1 MMKNPRVEALV
12 EKLTRGIS
20 KSLKVFRSV
29 GPDLWEQPIFDDPE
43 SWNLKDLVAH
53 FIYSE
58 EHLLSIAQDIA
69 TGGEGSPE
77 GIDIDA
83 FNENEMEKLRHRSVD
98 ELLDIL
104 NDVRKALIDWVREL
118 GELELDRV
126 GRHPVLGAST
136 VETVIN
142 SIYAHQLL
150 HMREIAPSLRK

>member
-43 SWNLKDLVAH
+43 SWNLKDIVAH

>member
-1 MMKNPRVEALV
+1 MTNLRVENLV
-12 EKLTRGIS
+12 KKLTRGIS
-20 KSLKVFRSV
+20 KSLEIFHSAD
-29 GPDLWEQPIFDDPE
+29 PDLWDKPIYDDPE
-43 SWNLKDLVAH
+43 VWNLKDLAIH

-69 TGGEGSPE
+69 SGGEGSPE

-83 FNENEMEKLRHRSVD
+83 FNNIEMEKQRHRSVD

-104 NDVRKALIDWVREL
+104 SDVRKASINWVREL
-118 GELELDRV
+118 DEHELNRM
-126 GRHPVLGAST
+126 GRHPVLGTSS

-150 HMREIAPSLRK
+150 HMREIAPRIKK

>member
-1 MMKNPRVEALV
+1 MKNPRVETLV

-20 KSLKVFRSV
+20 KSLEVFRSV
-29 GPDLWEQPIFDDPE
+29 ELDLWEQPIFDDPE

-69 TGGEGSPE
+69 SGGEGSPE

-83 FNENEMEKLRHRSVD
+83 FNENEMEKLRHGSVD
-98 ELLDIL
+98 ELLNNL
-104 NDVRKALIDWVREL
+104 NDVRKALIDWTGEL

-136 VETVIN
+136 VETVIF

-150 HMREIAPSLRK
+150 HMREIAPTLRK

>member
-1 MMKNPRVEALV
+1 MMKNPRVETLV

-20 KSLKVFRSV
+20 KSLEVFRSV
-29 GPDLWEQPIFDDPE
+29 EPDQWEQPIFDDSE
-43 SWNLKDLVAH
+43 SWDLKDLVAH

-69 TGGEGSPE
+69 FGGEGSPE

-83 FNENEMEKLRHRSVD
+83 FNENGIEKLRHRSVD

-104 NDVRKALIDWVREL
+104 NDVRKVLIAWVREL
-118 GELELDRV
+118 DELELDQV

-150 HMREIAPSLRK
+150 HMREIAPRLRN

>member
-1 MMKNPRVEALV
+1 MKNPRAEKLV
-12 EKLTRGIS
+12 EKLIRGIS
-20 KSLKVFRSV
+20 KSLEVFRSTE
-29 GPDLWEQPIFDDPE
+29 PALWEQPIFDDPT

-58 EHLLSIAQDIA
+58 EYLLSIAQDIA
-69 TGGEGSPE
+69 SGGEGSPE

-83 FNENEMEKLRHRSVD
+83 FNENEMEKLRYRSID

-104 NDVRKALIDWVREL
+104 NNVRRDSIDWVRDL
-118 GELELDRV
+118 GELELDQV
-126 GRHPVLGAST
+126 GRHPVLETST

-150 HMREIAPSLRK
+150 HLREITPSLRK

>member
-1 MMKNPRVEALV
+1 MKNSRVETLV

-20 KSLKVFRSV
+20 KSLEVFRSV
-29 GPDLWEQPIFDDPE
+29 EPDQWEQPIFDDPE

-58 EHLLSIAQDIA
+58 EHLLRIAQDIA
-69 TGGEGSPE
+69 SGGEGSPE

-83 FNENEMEKLRHRSVD
+83 FNENEMEKIRHRSVD

-150 HMREIAPSLRK
+150 HMRELAPRLRK

>member
-1 MMKNPRVEALV
+1 MKNPRVEALV

>member
-1 MMKNPRVEALV
+1 MMKKSRVETLV

-20 KSLKVFRSV
+20 KSLEVFRSV

-58 EHLLSIAQDIA
+58 EHLLRIAQDIA
-69 TGGEGSPE
+69 SGGEGSPE

-118 GELELDRV
+118 GELELDRA

>member
-1 MMKNPRVEALV
+1 MKNPRVETLV

-20 KSLKVFRSV
+20 KSLEVFRSV
-29 GPDLWEQPIFDDPE
+29 EPDLWERPIFDDPE

-69 TGGEGSPE
+69 TGGEGSPK

-83 FNENEMEKLRHRSVD
+83 FNENEMEKLRYRSVD

-126 GRHPVLGAST
+126 GRHPMLGASN
-136 VETVIN
+136 VETVIF

-150 HMREIAPSLRK
+150 HMREIAPRLRK

>member
-1 MMKNPRVEALV
+1 MMKNPRVETLV

-20 KSLKVFRSV
+20 KSLEVFRSV
-29 GPDLWEQPIFDDPE
+29 ELDLWEQPIFDDPE

-69 TGGEGSPE
+69 SGGEGSPE

-83 FNENEMEKLRHRSVD
+83 FNENEMENLRHGSVD
-98 ELLDIL
+98 ELLNNL
-104 NDVRKALIDWVREL
+104 NDVRKALIDWTGEL

-136 VETVIN
+136 VETVIF

-150 HMREIAPSLRK
+150 HMREIAPTLRK